1 MLMLDSC
8 VATRWRFKEFLDE
21 NNLSAYSVVQETS
34 GKLSRTAVYDLA
46 SSDSPAS
53 IRISTFDALLPALEK
68 LTGRRVEIG
77 DLLTYERDN

>member
-1 MLMLDSC
+1 MIDLC

-21 NNLSAYSVVQETS
+21 NKISTYSVVQETT

-68 LTGRRVEIG
+68 LTGKQVEIT
-77 DLLTYERDN
+77 DLLTYDRNDDD